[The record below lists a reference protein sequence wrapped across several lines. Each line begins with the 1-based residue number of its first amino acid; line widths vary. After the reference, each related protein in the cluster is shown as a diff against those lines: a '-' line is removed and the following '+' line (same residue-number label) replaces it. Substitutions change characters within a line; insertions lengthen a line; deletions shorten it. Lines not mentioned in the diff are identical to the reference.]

1 MEELNRVALDIFDN
15 KKEYKEVD
23 YINIMDNLKK
33 QYLKLKGE
41 KINSEKI
48 VEVVE
53 EEEEE
58 EEEPLYYHNESES
71 EDEEEGYIGTYINHY

>member
-33 QYLKLKGE
+33 QYLKLKGIKKVE
-41 KINSEKI
+41 K
-48 VEVVE
+48 VVDAESIE

-58 EEEPLYYHNESES
+58 APLYYHNGSDN
-71 EDEEEGYIGTYINHY
+71 EDEEEGYLDNYINHY